1 MPAPSY
7 TLTNDTLTVI
17 VNGRPY
23 SIRRGAEKFEAAK
36 QAVLDEQW
44 DTLPSL
50 LSPGL
55 AIEQWLMG
63 GDFTVVDGFISYRGE
78 RIDQSL
84 NTRMLGMADKGTN
97 PSCWLKFWARL
108 QANPSYRSVNQLYAF
123 LVHEGIAVDEDD
135 GFILAYKSVRSDY
148 LDHHS
153 GTCDNHPG
161 AVNEMPRNKISDDP
175 NTPCHEGFHVG
186 ALKYALGFGSDSK
199 RIIIC
204 KVDPADVVCVPYDS
218 SHMKVR
224 VCKYVVVGNYAGQP
238 LPSTSFKVDVG
249 EPVDYEEED
258 DSDEDSFDDDFEDE
272 SDDDSEE
279 VPAPRVAK
287 PPKPPKAA
295 APAPAVLWNMLDSMP
310 ETGLLSEALA
320 TLRPYA
326 SNHLKIVG
334 ACKIIGGKEALV
346 KRILEVRR
354 K

>member
-1 MPAPSY
+1 MPTAPSY
-7 TLTNDTLTVI
+7 TLTHDTLTV
-17 VNGRPY
+17 VVRGRPY
-23 SIRRGAEKFEAAK
+23 SIRRGAEKFEAAR

-44 DTLPSL
+44 DVLPSL

-55 AIEQWLMG
+55 AIEQWLTG
-63 GDFTVVDGFISYRGE
+63 GDFTVVDGFVTYQGD

-84 NTRMLGMADKGTN
+84 NARLMKMADEGKD
-97 PSCWLKFWARL
+97 PSCWLKFWTRL

-123 LVHEGIAVDEDD
+123 LVHEGIAIDEED

-153 GTCDNHPG
+153 GKHDNHPG
-161 AVNEMPRNKISDDP
+161 AVCEMPRNKISDDP

-186 ALKYALGFGSDSK
+186 ALKYASTFGSDNK
-199 RIIIC
+199 RIVIC

-218 SHMKVR
+218 SQMKVR
-224 VCKYVVVGNYAGQP
+224 VCKYVVVGNYSGQP

-249 EPVDYEEED
+249 EPVDYEFEED
-258 DSDEDSFDDDFEDE
+258 DSDEVSFDDEFEDE
-272 SDDDSEE
+272 SDADNEE

-287 PPKPPKAA
+287 PPKAET
-295 APAPAVLWNMLDSMP
+295 PAMLWNMLDSMP
-310 ETGLLSEALA
+310 EAGLMGEALA

>member
-36 QAVLDEQW
+36 QAVLDGEW

-55 AIEQWLMG
+55 AIEQWLTG

-84 NTRMLGMADKGTN
+84 NTRMLGMADKGTD

-123 LVHEGIAVDEDD
+123 LVHEGIAIDEED

-186 ALKYALGFGSDSK
+186 ALKYALGFGSDDK

-224 VCKYVVVGNYAGQP
+224 VCKYVVVGNYSGQP
-238 LPSTSFKVDVG
+238 LPSTSFREDAVDA
-249 EPVDYEEED
+249 DFEEED
-258 DSDEDSFDDDFEDE
+258 DSDEDSFNEEVDSDED
-272 SDDDSEE
+272 SVD
-279 VPAPRVAK
+279 VPAPKA
-287 PPKPPKAA
+287 PKAA
-295 APAPAVLWNMLDSMP
+295 KPATPKAEAPTQAILWNMLDSMP
-310 ETGLLSEALA
+310 EAGLMGEALS

-354 K
+354 